1 MQPDFPLS
9 DERIH
14 RPHKL
19 QALIEIMVGL
29 GVDAVAAL
37 AGTGLAVTDF
47 QRPETR
53 ISARQLLTVCENAL
67 RLSPRA
73 DLALRAGLAARITQ
87 FGLYGYA
94 LLCSPTAREAI
105 AMAMRYRVLTA
116 PLLGL
121 EFVQRN
127 NVVGWRFSDVYGLGE
142 DTPLYRFVLEWQLG
156 TQLALHRDVLGAALR
171 PLQVMLPYAAPSHT
185 ADMAEQLGCPVQFSS
200 GQSELQFDAA
210 WLEHAPVQGNPATA
224 MVAYETCERLL
235 NEFQQARGITSRL
248 IAELLRVP
256 GRFPGIEA
264 IAADWGMSSR
274 TLRRKLAD
282 EGNAYQQVLDK
293 VRCQLA
299 LDYLRDTRLNND
311 EIAAALGFTEAA
323 NFRQAFRR
331 WTGMPPSRAR
341 TRRGSPA
348 R

>member
-1 MQPDFPLS
+1 MRPDFPLP

-29 GVDAVAAL
+29 GVDAAAAL
-37 AGTGLAVTDF
+37 AGTGLRQSDF

-53 ISARQLLTVCENAL
+53 ISARQLLIFCENAL

-87 FGLYGYA
+87 FGIYGYA
-94 LLCSPTAREAI
+94 LLCSPTAREAVT
-105 AMAMRYRVLTA
+105 MATRYRALTA
-116 PLLGL
+116 PLVGL
-121 EFVQRN
+121 EFVQHGE
-127 NVVGWRFSDVYGLGE
+127 VVAWRFSDAYGLGE
-142 DTPLYRFVLEWQLG
+142 HTPLYRFVLEWQLG
-156 TQLALHRDVLGAALR
+156 TQLALHRDVLGTDLR
-171 PLQVMLPYAAPSHT
+171 PLAVMVPYEAPAHAGDLSSL
-185 ADMAEQLGCPVQFSS
+185 LGCPVQFASAR
-200 GQSELQFDAA
+200 SELQFDAV
-210 WLEHAPVQGNPATA
+210 WLEWAPAQGNPATA
-224 MVAYETCERLL
+224 MVVYETCERLL
-235 NEFQQARGITSRL
+235 TEFKQARGMTSRL

-256 GRFPGIEA
+256 GRFPSFEA
-264 IAADWGMSSR
+264 IAVEWRMSSR
-274 TLRRKLAD
+274 TLRRRLAE
-282 EGNAYQQVLDK
+282 EGNSNQQVLDK

-341 TRRGSPA
+341 RP
-348 R
+348 